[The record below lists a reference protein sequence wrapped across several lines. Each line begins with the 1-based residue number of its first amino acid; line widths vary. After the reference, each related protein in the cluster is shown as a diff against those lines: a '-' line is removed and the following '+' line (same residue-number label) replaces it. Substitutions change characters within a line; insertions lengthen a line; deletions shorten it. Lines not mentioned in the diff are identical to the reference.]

1 METEHGEEPE
11 VAAEHL
17 AAELRYTR
25 GGRLR
30 GLVDAALGGGV
41 ITVFDLVVTRLDTG
55 AVVIRTAAD
64 IGDPHDLLGRVRL
77 DLETT
82 TTAEFLEVWG
92 PE

>member
-11 VAAEHL
+11 VAADHL
-17 AAELRYTR
+17 AADLQYTR

-30 GLVDAALGGGV
+30 GLLDAALGGGV

-55 AVVIRTAAD
+55 GVVIRTAAD
-64 IGDPHDLLGRVRL
+64 IGDPHDLLGLVRL

-82 TTAEFLEVWG
+82 TTAEFLEKWG